1 MPWFKRY
8 YGPDTYQ
15 TDFDRFDKMFTT
27 LGGPRGMLMAS
38 TGSAAET
45 TVYIRLHDPLLAASF
60 PGFEALSSP
69 PTDVQT
75 GLIGHEDELR
85 EARKNEP
92 I

>member
-8 YGPDTYQ
+8 YGHETYQ
-15 TDFDRFDKMFTT
+15 TDFDRFEKMFMT
-27 LGGPRGMLMAS
+27 LGEPRGMLMAC
-38 TGSAAET
+38 TGAAAET

-69 PTDVQT
+69 PTDAHT
-75 GLIGHEDELR
+75 GLIGHDEELR
-85 EARKNEP
+85 AARENEP